1 MSEPAP
7 PGLWDSLSQTDL
19 AQVKLTVYNE
29 EVYEP
34 SDVRIDSVCL
44 LPA

>member
-19 AQVKLTVYNE
+19 AQIKLTTYNA

-34 SDVRIDSVCL
+34 SDVRFDSLSL

>member
-7 PGLWDSLSQTDL
+7 PGLWDFLTQTDL
-19 AQVKLTVYNE
+19 AQVKLTNYNE

-34 SDVRIDSVCL
+34 SDVRIDSLSL